1 VYLKVICGFVHSG
14 CPFPAT
20 APSNGKDAEKGN
32 PEWTNPQ
39 MTLRYTNGKQK
50 QPDYLKIKVTNVPNK
65 FVGEYLVPFYDIL
78 RHNLGGKIILEGKT
92 LTNEKGSP
100 TNGKID
106 AEIIFYIDGKAAIAK
121 TTAKEEKAIVENN
134 EKAQQGENVPESEET
149 KPRKEDATKIMKLK
163 ELFYKIDKDHSDTI
177 TKEELKTVIM
187 DSAESNKEISEF
199 LQKAWKAYTKVQNNL
214 AKDDKDKQPAPKEY
228 NADNVVD
235 MIEGVGGDDTIT
247 FQEWVQFTDR
257 NIIAQRE
264 EKENKNKSKPSGDG
278 KLARAKQKMNALSNM
293 MEKFDNQEQI
303 NADNIARKKR
313 NEMKKRR
320 AEKKKLQS
328 YHQ

>member
-1 VYLKVICGFVHSG
+1 
-14 CPFPAT
+14 
-20 APSNGKDAEKGN
+20 
-32 PEWTNPQ
+32 
-39 MTLRYTNGKQK
+39 M
-50 QPDYLKIKVTNVPNK
+50 
-65 FVGEYLVPFYDIL
+65 
-78 RHNLGGKIILEGKT
+78 RHNVGGKIILEGKT

-149 KPRKEDATKIMKLK
+149 KQRKEDATKIMKLK

-303 NADNIARKKR
+303 NAENIARKK
-313 NEMKKRR
+313 
-320 AEKKKLQS
+320 
-328 YHQ
+328 